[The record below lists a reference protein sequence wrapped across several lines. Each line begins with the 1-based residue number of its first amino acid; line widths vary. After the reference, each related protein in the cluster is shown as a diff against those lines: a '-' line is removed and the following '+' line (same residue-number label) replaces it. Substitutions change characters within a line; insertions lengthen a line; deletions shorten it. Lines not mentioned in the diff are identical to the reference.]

1 MNPEVDHLLLN
12 AGKWQAEMRQLRSI
26 LLDCALEE
34 EYKWK
39 QACYCYKG
47 NNIVILH
54 SFNDYCG
61 LGFFKGSLLSD
72 TNKLLEKS
80 GENTQGSRVLKF
92 RSLAEII
99 DAELTVKA
107 YLFEAIEV
115 EKAGLQVDYS
125 SNKELV
131 FPDELINIF
140 AANTTFKAAFEGLT
154 IGRQRAYNL
163 FFSAPKQS
171 KTIVTR
177 IEKYIPR
184 IMSGYGINDC
194 TCGQSKRM
202 PNCDGSHKYILKH
215 YAI

>member
-1 MNPEVDHLLLN
+1 MNPEVDALMSN
-12 AGKWQAEMRQLRSI
+12 ATKWQAEMRQLRAL

-39 QACYCYKG
+39 QATYCYKG

-72 TNKLLEKS
+72 EYNYLMKQ
-80 GENTQGSRVLKF
+80 GENTQGTRVMRF
-92 RSLAEII
+92 ASLQEVIEKEA
-99 DAELTVKA
+99 AVKA
-107 YLFEAIEV
+107 YIFEAIEV
-115 EKAGLQVDYS
+115 ENAGLRVDYS
-125 SNKELV
+125 ANKELV
-131 FPDELINIF
+131 FPEELHNIW
-140 AANTTFKAAFEGLT
+140 ATNAPFKAAFEALT

-163 FFSAPKQS
+163 FFTAPKQS

-184 IMSGYGINDC
+184 IMSGKGINDC
-194 TCGQSKRM
+194 TCGHSKRM
-202 PNCDGSHKYILKH
+202 PNCDGSHKYI
-215 YAI
+215 